1 MVGSR
6 ARGRR
11 TVELDRVLCT
21 WQSPLGVLWHTLGV
35 DEINDVAVV
44 RALGD
49 IE

>member
-11 TVELDRVLCT
+11 TVELDGVLCAR
-21 WQSPLGVLWHTLGV
+21 QSPLGVLGHALGV
-35 DEINDVAVV
+35 DEINDVAVI